1 MGAVE
6 FREADHSYWKDGR
19 RVPGV
24 TTILRPLYGDLRFV
38 QQDLLDWK
46 SELGQAVHRAVE
58 LHVLDDLVYDS
69 LDPAVAA
76 YFAQYLLF
84 EVESGFKP
92 TDTEVRVLHPLGY
105 AGTLD
110 LLGTLPRGVGALRKN
125 ALVDIKTTAALSPA
139 VKLQT
144 AAYQQAWV
152 ASNGDMTRPQ
162 AVPHRYALR
171 LTPDKYR
178 LEPYQPST
186 DAADFA
192 GFLGLFK
199 AYQWCSANGA
209 TVGDF
214 SHVQ

>member
-1 MGAVE
+1 MSDEIE
-6 FREADHSYWKDGR
+6 FRESDHSYWRNGQ

-24 TTILRPLYGDLRFV
+24 TRILKPLYGDLRFV

-46 SELGQAVHRAVE
+46 SALGQAVHKAVE

-69 LDPAVAA
+69 LDPVVAE
-76 YFAQYLLF
+76 YFHQYLLF
-84 EVESGFKP
+84 ESESGFKA
-92 TDTEVRVLHPLGY
+92 TQAEVRVMHPIGY

-110 LLGTLPRGVGALRKN
+110 LIGEIGERRALID
-125 ALVDIKTTAALSPA
+125 LKTTAALSPA

-144 AAYQQAWV
+144 AAYQQALR
-152 ASNGDMTRPQ
+152 NDLDEFDTRR
-162 AVPHRYALR
+162 RYALR

-178 LEPYQPST
+178 LEPYHPST

-192 GFLGLFK
+192 GFVGLFK
-199 AYQWCSANGA
+199 AYQWCAANGA

-214 SHVQ
+214 SNVK

>member
-1 MGAVE
+1 MSAVE
-6 FREADHSYWKDGR
+6 FREADHSYWLDGR

-24 TTILRPLYGDLRFV
+24 TTVLRPLYGDLRFV
-38 QQDLLDWK
+38 KQDLLDWK
-46 SELGQAVHRAVE
+46 SALGQAVHRAVE

-69 LDPAVAA
+69 LDPVVAA

-84 EVESGFKP
+84 EVESGFKS
-92 TDTEVRVLHPLGY
+92 TATEVRVLHPLGY

-139 VKLQT
+139 VRLQT
-144 AAYQQAWV
+144 AAYQQALV
-152 ASNGDMTRPQ
+152 TMDEGKSGSH
-162 AVPHRYALR
+162 AVPQRFALR

-178 LEPYQPST
+178 LQPYETAT
-186 DAADFA
+186 DASDFA

-199 AYQWCSANGA
+199 AYQWAAANA
-209 TVGDF
+209 AEIGDF
-214 SHVQ
+214 SHVE

>member
-1 MGAVE
+1 MAAVE
-6 FREADHSYWKDGR
+6 FRESDHSYWKDGAK
-19 RVPGV
+19 VPGV

-46 SELGQAVHRAVE
+46 SALGQAVHKAIE
-58 LHVLDDLVYDS
+58 LHVLDDLIYDS
-69 LDPAVAA
+69 LDPIVAA

-92 TDTEVRVLHPLGY
+92 EATEVRVCHPLGY

-110 LLGTLPRGVGALRKN
+110 LHGNLPRGVGALRK
-125 ALVDIKTTAALSPA
+125 LVQIDIKTTAALSPA
-139 VKLQT
+139 VRLQT

-152 ASNGDMTRPQ
+152 AEHSPRYAPQ
-162 AVPHRYALR
+162 RYALR
-171 LTPDKYR
+171 LTPEKYR
-178 LEPYQPST
+178 LQAYETST

-199 AYQWCSANGA
+199 AHQWCQANGA
-209 TVGDF
+209 KVEDF
-214 SHVQ
+214 SHVK